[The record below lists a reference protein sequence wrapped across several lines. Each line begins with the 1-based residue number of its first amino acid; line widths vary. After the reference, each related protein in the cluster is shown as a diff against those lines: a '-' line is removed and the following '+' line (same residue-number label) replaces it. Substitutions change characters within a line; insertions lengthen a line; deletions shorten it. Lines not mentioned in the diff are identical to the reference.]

1 MLKALLIDDEP
12 FILQGLQVLLNW
24 EEEGFSICKTAK
36 NGKEAYDYLLNNSV
50 DFIISDIKMPEMTGL
65 ELLSSIREN
74 NVSDAYFVFLTG
86 FADFNYVK
94 TAMQYNCVNYL
105 LKPVD
110 VNELQNILRNVKKKC
125 DSRKTST
132 VPFFNESKWKDDSN
146 NAPIKDKNIICK
158 KELDALISSINTD
171 DHLKI
176 KKSVADLYT
185 RFNEIN
191 LSSMSITLNI
201 NYLVFNLIQLA
212 SEQNAEIDQ
221 EEALNFIIDSSLEK
235 GINNA
240 SQEHIYR
247 FACEYASYLMQLHR
261 TVPSNI
267 LHQIAK
273 DIDENYNSNLTLKNL
288 SEKYC
293 LNGAY
298 LGQLFKKQYKVYFKD
313 YLNSVRIDKAVEL
326 LTKSDMKIYN
336 IAEEVGYKDI
346 DYFINLFIKAKGCT
360 PARYRKQKLEEDI
373 NQNANVANL

>member
-1 MLKALLIDDEP
+1 MLIDDEP

-24 EEEGFSICKTAK
+24 EEEGFQVCKTAT
-36 NGKEAYDYLLNNSV
+36 NGKEAYDYLLENSV
-50 DFIISDIKMPEMTGL
+50 DLIISDIKMPEMNGL
-65 ELLSSIREN
+65 DLLKSIREN
-74 NVSDAYFVFLTG
+74 NISDAAFVFLTG

-94 TAMQYNCVNYL
+94 MAIHNKCVDYL

-110 VNELQNILRNVKKKC
+110 VDELKVILQNVKTKYTEK
-125 DSRKTST
+125 KTSP
-132 VPFFNESKWKDDSN
+132 VSLYADSKWIEETN
-146 NAPIKDKNIICK
+146 NVPIKDKNIICK
-158 KELDALISSINTD
+158 KQLDELISSINTD

-176 KKSVADLYT
+176 KKSVSALYQ

-191 LSSMSITLNI
+191 LSSISITLNI

-221 EEALNFIIDSSLEK
+221 EEALNFIIESSLDE
-235 GINNA
+235 GIKSA
-240 SQEHIYR
+240 SQEHIYH

-273 DIDENYNSNLTLKNL
+273 DINENYNSNITLKNL

-313 YLNSVRIDKAVEL
+313 YLNSVRINKAVEL
-326 LTKSDMKIYN
+326 LTKSDMKIYA
-336 IAEEVGYKDI
+336 IAEEVGYKDL

-360 PARYRKQKLEEDI
+360 PARYRKQKLEENEDSI
-373 NQNANVANL
+373 AI